1 MTDLVEAKTCTC
13 PSGDGSLR
21 WPCPVHPPL
30 ISSQRYLNRDVVF
43 RKAINFKVF
52 VVRTVDLELRGKR
65 YRVIVDGH
73 HNLAAARL
81 TGAEPKWKGAPPK
94 LERIMKS
101 MRASDFADFMINNL
115 TDSDWYF
122 HDTGQ
127 VVEELLA
134 PQL

>member
-1 MTDLVEAKTCTC
+1 MST
-13 PSGDGSLR
+13 
-21 WPCPVHPPL
+21 PPL
-30 ISSQRYLNRDVVF
+30 ISSQRYLNREVVA
-43 RKAINFKVF
+43 RKAAKFKVF
-52 VVRTVDLELRGKR
+52 VVRTVDLAMRGR
-65 YRVIVDGH
+65 VYRIILDGH

-81 TGAEPKWKGAPPK
+81 IGAEPKWKGPPAK
-94 LERIMKS
+94 FERMMSS
-101 MRASDFADFMINNL
+101 MSAQSLADFLINNL

>member
-1 MTDLVEAKTCTC
+1 MTCTC

-30 ISSQRYLNRDVVF
+30 ISSQRYLNRDVVA
-43 RKAINFKVF
+43 RKANNFKVF
-52 VVRTVDLELRGKR
+52 VVRTVDLELRGRR

>member
-1 MTDLVEAKTCTC
+1 MST
-13 PSGDGSLR
+13 
-21 WPCPVHPPL
+21 PPL
-30 ISSQRYLNRDVVF
+30 ISSQRYLNREV
-43 RKAINFKVF
+43 INKKMAKFKVF
-52 VVRTVDLELRGKR
+52 VVRTIDLEMRGKL
-65 YRVIVDGH
+65 YRIILDGH

-81 TGAEPKWKGAPPK
+81 IGAEPTWKGPPPK
-94 LERIMKS
+94 LERLMKS
-101 MRASDFADFMINNL
+101 ITTERFAAFMINNL

>member
-1 MTDLVEAKTCTC
+1 MST
-13 PSGDGSLR
+13 
-21 WPCPVHPPL
+21 PPI
-30 ISSQRYLNRDVVF
+30 ISSQRYLNREVIM
-43 RKAINFKVF
+43 RKAAKFKVF
-52 VVRTVDLELRGKR
+52 VVRTVDLEMRGKV
-65 YRVIVDGH
+65 YRIILDGH

-81 TGAEPKWKGAPPK
+81 IGATPIWKGPPPK
-94 LERIMKS
+94 FERIMKS
-101 MRASDFADFMINNL
+101 MTADSFAAFMINNL

>member
-1 MTDLVEAKTCTC
+1 M
-13 PSGDGSLR
+13 SL
-21 WPCPVHPPL
+21 PPL
-30 ISSQRYLNRDVVF
+30 ISSQRYLNRDVVG
-43 RKAINFKVF
+43 RKAAKFKVF
-52 VVRTVDLELRGKR
+52 VVRTVSVELRGNI
-65 YRVIVDGH
+65 YRILLDGH

-81 TGAEPKWKGAPPK
+81 IGARPTWKGPPPK
-94 LERIMKS
+94 FERIMKRMS
-101 MRASDFADFMINNL
+101 AEDFAAFMINNL